1 MKLLLAED
9 NDIFRKSLLYFL
21 SNNGY
26 NVTGVDN
33 GLDAIELLRKEP
45 FDLIITDVNMPFAG
59 GMELINLVRT
69 ELKSQI
75 PIIVLTSSNVEQT
88 ELEAFDL
95 GASEFVTKP
104 FSPLVLV
111 ARIEKLAKQMKL
123 Q

>member
-26 NVTGVDN
+26 NVIGVDN
-33 GLDAIELLRKEP
+33 GLDAIEMLRKEQ
-45 FDLIITDVNMPFAG
+45 FDLVITDVNMPFAG
-59 GMELINLVRT
+59 GMELINLIRT
-69 ELKSQI
+69 DLKSQI
-75 PIIVLTSSNVEQT
+75 PIIVLTSSNIEQT

-111 ARIEKLAKQMKL
+111 ARIEKLAKQMKS
-123 Q
+123 

>member
-26 NVTGVDN
+26 DVIGVDN
-33 GLDAIELLRKEP
+33 GLDAIEMLRKEQ
-45 FDLIITDVNMPFAG
+45 FDLVITDVNMPFAG
-59 GMELINLVRT
+59 GMELINLIRT
-69 ELKSQI
+69 DLKSQI

-111 ARIEKLAKQMKL
+111 ARIEKLAKQMKS
-123 Q
+123 

>member
-21 SNNGY
+21 NNNGY
-26 NVTGVDN
+26 NVIGVDN
-33 GLDAIELLRKEP
+33 GLDAIELLRKEQ
-45 FDLIITDVNMPFAG
+45 FDLVITDVNMPFAG
-59 GMELINLVRT
+59 GMELINMIRT
-69 ELKSQI
+69 DLKSQI

-111 ARIEKLAKQMKL
+111 ARIEKLAKQMKS
-123 Q
+123 

>member
-26 NVTGVDN
+26 NVIGVDN
-33 GLDAIELLRKEP
+33 GLDAIEMLRKEQ
-45 FDLIITDVNMPFAG
+45 FDLVITDVNMPFAG
-59 GMELINLVRT
+59 GMELINLIRT
-69 ELKSQI
+69 DLKSQI

-111 ARIEKLAKQMKL
+111 ARIEKLAKQMKS
-123 Q
+123 